1 MKSLLFLK
9 NYIVPLLFLCL
20 LTSCKNE
27 FTSDNY
33 TAYFGGE
40 VENPINRYVLFCK
53 DNVVIDSILLNK
65 DNTFFKKFDSLTP
78 GLYTFKHDPEY
89 QYVYFDKN
97 DSIKVHIDSKDFD
110 ESIIFCGR
118 GDEKNNFLMDMYLR
132 NEKDKNNMFEVF
144 DYNLDKFNTTINK
157 TNNENEKFYTSKK
170 EEIKWSND
178 FDIYAK
184 ALYEFPNYT
193 KKEIYPII
201 HKMRTGED
209 VIEKL
214 PKDYYAFRTSID
226 YSNEGLKEFSPFVM
240 YLNHMLNNMA
250 SINYHNHFSTTD
262 LELKTN
268 INKMNIADTLIKNEK
283 VKNLVLN
290 TIAFQYLSE
299 DQNIVNN
306 KEFLE
311 IYHKY
316 STDKSKKNEILKIGN
331 AIQLLTVG
339 KPLPEVKLVDID
351 GNIVSSNALIQ
362 RSTVFFFWSEKLNSH
377 FIASHKKVAEFQKKY
392 PNYNFIAINL
402 DNGETTFKEILAKYN
417 FKNIKEYHCKDFEDI
432 KAKWA
437 ITKVHRTIIVNE
449 DKTIKNGFTNMFDV
463 NFINELK

>member
-1 MKSLLFLK
+1 MKIISAFKQFFFLLLFLSM
-9 NYIVPLLFLCL
+9 IS
-20 LTSCKNE
+20 SCNKD
-27 FTSDNY
+27 FSSDNY

-40 VENPINRYVLFCK
+40 IENPINRYVLFCK
-53 DNVVIDSILLNK
+53 DNSVIDTIKLND
-65 DNTFFKKFDSLTP
+65 DNTFFKKFDSLAP

-89 QYVYFDKN
+89 QYIYFEKN
-97 DSIKVHIDSKDFD
+97 DSLKVHIDTKDFD

-118 GDEKNNFLMDMYLR
+118 GDEKNNFLMDLYLR

-157 TNNENEKFYTSKK
+157 TNLENEKFYKTKK
-170 EEIKWSND
+170 EEIKWSSG

-193 KKEIYPII
+193 KKEIYPVI

-214 PKDYYAFRTSID
+214 PANYYEYRKTINF
-226 YSNEGLKEFSPFVM
+226 SNESLTEFTPFII

-250 SINYHNHFSTTD
+250 TINYHNHFSTLD
-262 LELKTN
+262 LDLKTN

-299 DQNIVNN
+299 DQNIINN

-339 KPLPEVKLVDID
+339 KPLPSVELVDLNGATI
-351 GNIVSSNALIQ
+351 SSNLLIKKN
-362 RSTVFFFWSEKLNSH
+362 TVFFFWSEKLNSH
-377 FIASHKKVAEFQKKY
+377 FLASHKKVLEFQKLF
-392 PNYNFIAINL
+392 PNYDFIAINL
-402 DNGETTFKEILAKYN
+402 DQSETVFKEILSKYN
-417 FKNIKEYHCKDFEDI
+417 FNNIHEYHCKDFEDI

-463 NFINELK
+463 NFVNELK